1 MEQHYV
7 ALLSG
12 FVGALIGAAASI
24 ATVTVQAHYQARR
37 ERMRVAVEAGI
48 EDYKA
53 ALEMSKRHS
62 GPGPLQLFPLSAFIH
77 FHAEVLEALEGGTLS
92 PETMRDIYRRQSEI
106 RKVIRE
112 ATDDRKANP

>member
-1 MEQHYV
+1 MEQNYV

-12 FVGALIGAAASI
+12 LVGALIGAAASI

-62 GPGPLQLFPLSAFIH
+62 GPGPLQLSPLSAYIH
-77 FHAEVLEALEGGTLS
+77 FHAEVLEALEAGPLS

-112 ATDDRKANP
+112 ATDDRKANH